1 MGKRGTVPER
11 ERYHYT
17 PPFDDNYL
25 PHTLSMDN
33 SKRPDLKRKLVVV
46 GDGLSV
52 SLSTRGQVLIV
63 WDAKV
68 AVERL
73 VC

>member
-1 MGKRGTVPER
+1 ME
-11 ERYHYT
+11 
-17 PPFDDNYL
+17 
-25 PHTLSMDN
+25 N

-46 GDGLSV
+46 GDGLYV
-52 SLSTRGQVLIV
+52 SLSIHGRVLIV

-68 AVERL
+68 AVERP

>member
-1 MGKRGTVPER
+1 MKGRRNCNLPLTV
-11 ERYHYT
+11 T
-17 PPFDDNYL
+17 DC
-25 PHTLSMDN
+25 HTHVRSFAMDS

-52 SLSTRGQVLIV
+52 SLSTRDRALIV